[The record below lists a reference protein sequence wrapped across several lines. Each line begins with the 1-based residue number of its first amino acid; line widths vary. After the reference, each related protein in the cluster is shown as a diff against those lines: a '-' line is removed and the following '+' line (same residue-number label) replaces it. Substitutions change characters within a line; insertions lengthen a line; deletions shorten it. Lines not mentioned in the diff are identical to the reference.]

1 MVYHAVVETGSE
13 FSLLTAAAKFN
24 GQHTTCEG
32 SGPKITTNYGPTTGR
47 VNGYPEIFIYFSV
60 Y

>member
-1 MVYHAVVETGSE
+1 MVYHVVVETGSE
-13 FSLLTAAAKFN
+13 FSLLTADSKFN
-24 GQHTTCEG
+24 GQQTPCEG
-32 SGPKITTNYGPTTGR
+32 SGAKITISNGPATGR

>member
-13 FSLLTAAAKFN
+13 FSILTEAAKFN
-24 GQHTTCEG
+24 GQQTTCEG
-32 SGPKITTNYGPTTGR
+32 SGPILTIRNGPATGK
-47 VNGYPEIFIYFSV
+47 VNGYPEIFIYLSV

>member
-1 MVYHAVVETGSE
+1 MVYHAVAETGSE

-24 GQHTTCEG
+24 GQQTTCEG
-32 SGPKITTNYGPTTGR
+32 SGPKIAISNGPATGR